1 MTIPTLPFGP
11 PEGYPV
17 NMAAPKER
25 RFKVHGK
32 NATSYEYYVSV
43 GLDMLELDYVFQASY
58 FGGRR
63 VRGGVVVDFIVYTRP
78 LPTPVWV
85 NGEYWHKG
93 KQASIDYYQQ
103 IILSQ
108 FSGVQ
113 FAPTVVFF
121 GEECNTLEAALHSV
135 RKVFRT

>member
-1 MTIPTLPFGP
+1 MTIPFGP
-11 PEGYPV
+11 PEGLP
-17 NMAAPKER
+17 AELLPAPKVR
-25 RFKVHGK
+25 RYKVHNK
-32 NATSYEYYVSV
+32 NATSYEYFVSLALDAI
-43 GLDMLELDYVFQASY
+43 GLDYTFQASY
-58 FGGRR
+58 FGGRS

-103 IILSQ
+103 IVLSQ

-113 FAPTVVFF
+113 FSRPVVFF
-121 GEECNTLEAALHSV
+121 GQDVNDPEKAMSAV
-135 RKVFRT
+135 RKEFRA